1 MSQVRCILVSQ
12 RSWPSIAK
20 TKQRKEIEATHIF
33 GMHARRSNISNA
45 ASREKRNAKYVGNEG
60 KKKQNCTARTTHVC
74 VSYVIG
80 RRSLCGLLLRSC
92 VCVCVCAR
100 KPLIHMWSYRMR
112 RDESNHHMLWQN
124 HIDNVKMCL
133 FIWIKRKKLGS
144 RFAHKNS
151 DDLVFDLF

>member
-80 RRSLCGLLLRSC
+80 RRSLCGLLLCPEATDSYVILPNATRWI
-92 VCVCVCAR
+92 
-100 KPLIHMWSYRMR
+100 KPPYALT
-112 RDESNHHMLWQN
+112 N